1 MCPNGTVNWKAI
13 YGEEAFILKPPVY
26 ESELRARRQR
36 KDVNIDELE
45 KRAQEFAKVGV
56 MSTDRGAAAAAA
68 AAAAGVRGA
77 RHQGNKCQQQIR
89 RHGGSVCKFSNCMD
103 LIHTAPVS

>member
-13 YGEEAFILKPPVY
+13 YGEEAFILRPPVY

-36 KDVNIDELE
+36 KEVNVDELE

-56 MSTDRGAAAAAA
+56 MKTAATAQQAATAAA
-68 AAAAGVRGA
+68 VSSSS
-77 RHQGNKCQQQIR
+77 C
-89 RHGGSVCKFSNCMD
+89 GGPC
-103 LIHTAPVS
+103 H